1 VIVNRPQR
9 GVIGDDLARF
19 KDKEA
24 AVDALDPAF
33 GYRRTVIWSAA
44 PGLDRHNPFSFT
56 MRVGY
61 GR

>member
-9 GVIGDDLARF
+9 GAVGDNLARF
-19 KDKEA
+19 DDKEA

-33 GYRRTVIWSAA
+33 GYGPAVVRSAA

-56 MRVGY
+56 MRKRY
-61 GR
+61 AR